1 MDKQAIRDLFGKAWN
16 AYASE
21 RKLAIREQL
30 GQGYIADANV
40 RLCDEM
46 IAEQR
51 TRLDALL
58 AADDWHKWPE
68 ERPRG
73 NWRYEVWTEETK
85 LALPMC
91 DIAHYWDG
99 KWYCQDSM
107 VYTGVK
113 HKMICHG
120 PEDGA
125 IPWDDV
131 AHWRPLPDPPDTKCG
146 Q

>member
-51 TRLDALL
+51 ARLDALL
-58 AADDWHKWPE
+58 AEDDWHKWPE
-68 ERPRG
+68 EQPSKPLTKDKTG
-73 NWRYEVWTEETK
+73 FYLVMASSKKTGPYCTMWR
-85 LALPMC
+85 
-91 DIAHYWDG
+91 WDG
-99 KWYCQDSM
+99 DWGQL
-107 VYTGVK
+107 
-113 HKMICHG
+113 
-120 PEDGA
+120 EDDRFNLK
-125 IPWDDV
+125 IT
-131 AHWRPLPDPPDTKCG
+131 HWRPLPGPPATKCG